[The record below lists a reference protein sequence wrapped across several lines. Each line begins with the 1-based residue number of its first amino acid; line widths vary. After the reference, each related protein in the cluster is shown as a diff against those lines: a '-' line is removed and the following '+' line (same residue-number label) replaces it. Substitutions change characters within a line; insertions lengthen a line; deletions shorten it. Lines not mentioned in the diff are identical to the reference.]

1 VLKTLYFLAPI
12 LYAAANLADKILVT
26 GDDEDTDPGALLA
39 LSGLFAGV
47 FAIFFGLYIV
57 YTGRPL
63 GDIADIMMLTAVGA
77 IYYSA
82 IWIYLAMLKED
93 ETSNVTAWFQVI
105 PLFGILGAF
114 LVLGEA
120 PTALQVIAVPLIVI
134 GGFMLSYQKG
144 KTNKTIVFWMIVSA
158 GLVAL
163 YDISFAQ
170 YGRNIDEFSA
180 IFFMLLG
187 KTITGFVF
195 LAIDKKAQRGFM
207 IGVRTR
213 IKTQFVS
220 ESVNTLADISLYA
233 SLLFYPVLLVQGISA
248 LQPMC
253 VLIGAIILGRW
264 YPQVKED
271 AEGTSLHWKLI
282 SLVLMIAGGIFLS

>member
-1 VLKTLYFLAPI
+1 MLYLLSPV

-39 LSGLFAGV
+39 LSGMFAGLFA
-47 FAIFFGLYIV
+47 ILFGLFIV

-63 GDIADIMMLTAVGA
+63 GEIADILMLISIGA

-93 ETSNVTAWFQVI
+93 DTSNVTAWFQII
-105 PLFGILGAF
+105 PLFGVVGAF
-114 LVLGEA
+114 VVLKEVPQLYQICA
-120 PTALQVIAVPLIVI
+120 IPLIVL
-134 GGFMLSYQKG
+134 GGFLLSYQKG
-144 KTNKTIVFWMIVSA
+144 EMNKTIVFWMIVSA

-170 YGRNIDEFSA
+170 YGRDIDEFSA

-187 KTITGFVF
+187 KTVSGFVV

-207 IGVRTR
+207 LGIKTR
-213 IKTQFVS
+213 IKTQFIS
-220 ESVNTLADISLYA
+220 ESINTTADISLYA

-253 VLIGAIILGRW
+253 VLIGAVIFGGI
-264 YPQVKED
+264 YPQIKED
-271 AEGTSLHWKLI
+271 TEGTSLYKKI
-282 SLVLMIAGGIFLS
+282 IGLVLMIAGGIFIT